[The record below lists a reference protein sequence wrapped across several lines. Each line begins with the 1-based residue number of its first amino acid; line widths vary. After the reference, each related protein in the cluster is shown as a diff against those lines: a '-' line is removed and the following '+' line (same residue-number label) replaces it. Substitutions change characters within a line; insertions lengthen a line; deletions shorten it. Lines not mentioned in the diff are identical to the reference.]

1 MNYKIILLP
10 KAYEDIKEI
19 NKFYKKI
26 NIELAKRFNSNLK
39 IEIKNM
45 ANNPLLFQVRY
56 DLTFR
61 VIKINDFPYLIHF
74 ELLQNNIIINAIYHS
89 SRDSKLNEF

>member
-1 MNYKIILLP
+1 MKYKIILLP

-19 NKFYKKI
+19 NAFYKKI
-26 NIELAKRFNSNLK
+26 NIELAKRFNTNFK

-61 VIKINDFPYLIHF
+61 VVKINDFPYLIHF
-74 ELLQNNIIINAIYHS
+74 ELLENNIIINAIYHS

>member
-10 KAYEDIKEI
+10 KACEDIKEI

-39 IEIKNM
+39 IEIKNI

-74 ELLQNNIIINAIYHS
+74 ELLENQININAIYHS
-89 SRDSKLNEF
+89 PKDSKLNEF

>member
-74 ELLQNNIIINAIYHS
+74 NYSKII
-89 SRDSKLNEF
+89 